1 MEWEMRCMGFLR
13 TSFGEG
19 TVRERSVMPQSW
31 QKEPH
36 HSSLPPDLFPIPQ
49 CLYPSSRV
57 TKLLMCIRLQ
67 TWELRIGEPPQQ
79 CRMDVNQRLTGMN
92 ASLSTENSA
101 LLGRE
106 CGFVSVS
113 KGNCR
118 CLEERLPEEVTPSRL
133 RPEERA
139 EVRL

>member
-1 MEWEMRCMGFLR
+1 MRCMGFLR
-13 TSFGEG
+13 TSFWGRDGPRKVSHASELA
-19 TVRERSVMPQSW
+19 ERASPLLTASRSFSYPTMPLSIQ
-31 QKEPH
+31 Q
-36 HSSLPPDLFPIPQ
+36 
-49 CLYPSSRV
+49 RV

-106 CGFVSVS
+106 CGFVRACI

-118 CLEERLPEEVTPSRL
+118 CLEERLPEEVTPS
-133 RPEERA
+133 
-139 EVRL
+139 